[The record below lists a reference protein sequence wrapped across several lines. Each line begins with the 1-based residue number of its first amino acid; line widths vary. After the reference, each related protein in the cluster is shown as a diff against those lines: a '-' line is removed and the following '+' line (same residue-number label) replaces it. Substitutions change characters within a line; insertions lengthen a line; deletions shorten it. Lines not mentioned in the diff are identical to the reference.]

1 MSKFYDNTKAK
12 EEGRAKS
19 SLRREKLASY
29 FFDVSKLSLGGVVF
43 TACFGWLND
52 KDNSMYIVAVIIGL
66 AITIILAV
74 IANKL
79 LK

>member
-1 MSKFYDNTKAK
+1 MSKFYNDHKQK
-12 EEGRAKS
+12 EEVRVKN

-43 TACFGWLND
+43 TSAFGWFND
-52 KDNSMYIVAVIIGL
+52 KDNFEYAILVLIG
-66 AITIILAV
+66 TFMVVVFAV

>member
-1 MSKFYDNTKAK
+1 MSKFYDNHKAH
-12 EEGRAKS
+12 EETRVKN

-43 TACFGWLND
+43 TSAFGWFSD
-52 KDNSMYIVAVIIGL
+52 RDNGEYVFVFAFGIIMTISFAIVA
-66 AITIILAV
+66 
-74 IANKL
+74 NRF

>member
-1 MSKFYDNTKAK
+1 MSRFYDDTKAK
-12 EEGRAKS
+12 EGVRVKN

-29 FFDVSKLSLGGVVF
+29 FFDLSKLSLGGVVF

-52 KDNSMYIVAVIIGL
+52 NDNYMYIYAVIVGL
-66 AITIILAV
+66 AITIILAI

>member
-1 MSKFYDNTKAK
+1 MSKFADNYQNKQEART
-12 EEGRAKS
+12 RKS
-19 SLRREKLASY
+19 QRREKLASY

-43 TACFGWLND
+43 TSAFAWFNN
-52 KDNSMYIVAVIIGL
+52 KDNWEYLLMAASGFVMVIIF
-66 AITIILAV
+66 AI

>member
-1 MSKFYDNTKAK
+1 MSKFYNDHKQK
-12 EEGRAKS
+12 EDARVRHSA
-19 SLRREKLASY
+19 RRDKLASY

-43 TACFGWLND
+43 TSAFAWFND
-52 KDNSMYIVAVIIGL
+52 KDNFEYAIMALVGMFMVIIF
-66 AITIILAV
+66 AV

>member
-1 MSKFYDNTKAK
+1 MSRYYNEHKAK
-12 EEGRAKS
+12 EEVRVKN

-52 KDNSMYIVAVIIGL
+52 KDNSMYIFAVIVGL

>member
-1 MSKFYDNTKAK
+1 MSKFAEGLKAREEKKVKNTT
-12 EEGRAKS
+12 
-19 SLRREKLASY
+19 RRDRLASY

-43 TACFGWLND
+43 SSAFGWFND
-52 KDNSMYIVAVIIGL
+52 RSNYEYAFVAGAGVVMVIL
-66 AITIILAV
+66 FAI

>member
-1 MSKFYDNTKAK
+1 MSKYYDNTKAK
-12 EEGRAKS
+12 EEVRVKN

-43 TACFGWLND
+43 TSAFGWFSD
-52 KDNSMYIVAVIIGL
+52 KDNYFYMAMAAFGIVMVVIF
-66 AITIILAV
+66 AV

>member
-1 MSKFYDNTKAK
+1 MGRFYEDQKNR
-12 EEGRAKS
+12 EDHRQRRS
-19 SLRREKLASY
+19 VRREKLASY

-43 TACFGWLND
+43 TSAFGWFSD
-52 KDNSMYIVAVIIGL
+52 RDNGMYIVAVVVGL
-66 AITIILAV
+66 VITIILAI

>member
-1 MSKFYDNTKAK
+1 MSKYYDNTKAK
-12 EEGRAKS
+12 EEGRTKN

-43 TACFGWLND
+43 TSAFGWFND
-52 KDNSMYIVAVIIGL
+52 KDNYEYLAMVGFGLLLVIGS
-66 AITIILAV
+66 AFV
-74 IANKL
+74 ANKL